1 MSKEIDAYIESAPD
15 EQQEQ
20 LRKLRGMIEER
31 LPGLETAFPNGFP
44 VYMEDGAWISGF
56 AWRKKGT
63 MFYIMLGDILESR
76 ADQLG
81 KLISGKSCLH
91 VKPNKTINLDAIENH
106 IAEML
111 DEAKNR
117 LA

>member
-31 LPGLETAFPNGFP
+31 LPGLETALPSGFP
-44 VYMEDGAWISGF
+44 VYMKDGAWISGF

-91 VKPNKTINLDAIENH
+91 VKPNKSMSLDAIESH
-106 IAEML
+106 ITEML
-111 DEAKNR
+111 DEAKNQ